1 MALIAKKISVS
12 GRVQRVGYRRYVL
25 EAALDL
31 GVSGYVSNEPDGS
44 VSVFVQGE
52 EGEVGKFVKNI
63 GEPSPPASVI
73 KIAES
78 EARTSPRVKH
88 FKIRYGRM
96 VEELDEGFGSME
108 VQFRDYRQEFRGFH
122 DEFRDYRQE
131 FGDYKTEFR
140 GFAARTDE
148 NFNALGDKYGEISA
162 KLTQILETLQRQG
175 ESFQKEFADT
185 RRDLTRAVDNLSR
198 LIDEYI
204 AKLHEQPQK

>member
-78 EARTSPRVKH
+78 EARTSPKVEH

-131 FGDYKTEFR
+131 FRDYRQEFGDYKTEFR
-140 GFAARTDE
+140 GFAARTD
-148 NFNALGDKYGEISA
+148 
-162 KLTQILETLQRQG
+162 
-175 ESFQKEFADT
+175 
-185 RRDLTRAVDNLSR
+185 
-198 LIDEYI
+198 
-204 AKLHEQPQK
+204 